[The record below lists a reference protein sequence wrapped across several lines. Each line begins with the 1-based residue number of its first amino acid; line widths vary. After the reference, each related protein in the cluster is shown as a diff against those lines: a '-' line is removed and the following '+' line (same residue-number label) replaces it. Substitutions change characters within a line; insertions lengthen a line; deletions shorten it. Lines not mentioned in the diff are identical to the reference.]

1 MLLILIFNFKKEK
14 RIYIKDAIGPNYGRF
29 QTGFFFIAF
38 REVCKLS
45 VRDARKT
52 KFKKVVN

>member
-1 MLLILIFNFKKEK
+1 MADFK
-14 RIYIKDAIGPNYGRF
+14 
-29 QTGFFFIAF
+29 QVFFSIAF